1 MDLSD
6 TVVVLS
12 HLIVFVVFANRYFV
26 GLWVRK
32 LMAKN
37 LAEVDDTYEPTV
49 SVVVPMFNEGEG
61 IYHTIQSLATLD
73 YPLEKLQ
80 VIVVD
85 DCSTDD
91 SYSWA
96 TKAASEYD
104 NVRVIQNPE
113 NMGKRKG
120 INRAVRTSESEIIMS
135 VDSDVIVDR
144 DVVRKLVRRFT
155 RPEIAAVGGRVNILN
170 KDENW
175 LTRMQAV
182 KYFFGYEYLKNLEN
196 SFNTVMCLSG
206 CLTAYRRHVLVELEP
221 ILENRNVCGIPI
233 KYGED
238 RFLTRH
244 IVKAGYQTRMTL
256 EANAYTIAPPTL
268 NHYFSQ
274 QLRWRRSNL
283 VDYFGGLTHI
293 WKVHPAVTVHYLG
306 LFAMMVTYPL
316 IIMHH
321 LISGNFFE
329 LAVIHVAVLGV
340 FCAAYAAHAV
350 KLPEKKRTSPFEFL
364 AMAFVMPVTYLL
376 LTPLAAF
383 TLDTGSWETRGH
395 GTKQPDKAPAGT
407 PDQPQP
413 VPAMP
418 QPLVPSPVLPLP
430 QVAHANVVSMAPA
443 RAARA
448 AITSEMLPT
457 VAEPPA
463 RYRRAAAA
471 DR

>member
-6 TVVVLS
+6 IVVTLS

-26 GLWVRK
+26 GMWVRR

-37 LAEVDDTYEPTV
+37 LAEVDDSYEPTV
-49 SVVVPMFNEGEG
+49 SIVVPMFNEGEG
-61 IYHTIQSLATLD
+61 IYRTIRSLATLD
-73 YPLEKLQ
+73 YPHEKLK

-91 SYSWA
+91 SYRWA
-96 TKAASEYD
+96 SKGAGEFD
-104 NVRVIQNPE
+104 NVEVMQNPV

-120 INRAVRTSESEIIMS
+120 INRAVRRATSELIVS
-135 VDSDVIVDR
+135 VDSDVIVDK
-144 DVVRKLVRRFT
+144 DVIRKLVRRFT
-155 RPEIAAVGGRVNILN
+155 RDEIAAVGGRVNILN
-170 KDENW
+170 KDQNW

-196 SFNTVMCLSG
+196 AFHTVMCLSG
-206 CLTAYRRHVLVELEP
+206 CLTAYRREVLLELEP
-221 ILENRNVCGIPI
+221 ILENRNICGIPI

-238 RFLTRH
+238 RFLTRQ

-321 LISGNFFE
+321 FMAGNFFE
-329 LAVIHVAVLGV
+329 LAVIHVGVLAL
-340 FCAAYAAHAV
+340 FCLAYQIHAL
-350 KLPEKKRTSPFEFL
+350 KLPEKKRTSPFEFM

-395 GTKQPDKAPAGT
+395 GDGKPDEVPAPPVPAT
-407 PDQPQP
+407 PQP
-413 VPAMP
+413 VPATPRPVPVP
-418 QPLVPSPVLPLP
+418 QPAAAAT
-430 QVAHANVVSMAPA
+430 AHANVVALAPA
-443 RAARA
+443 RAARVS
-448 AITSEMLPT
+448 ITSDLLPT
-457 VAEPPA
+457 VEQPA
-463 RYRRAAAA
+463 SFSRVAAA

>member
-6 TVVVLS
+6 IVVTLS

-26 GLWVRK
+26 GMWVRR

-37 LAEVDDTYEPTV
+37 LAEIDESLEPTV
-49 SVVVPMFNEGEG
+49 SIVVPMFNEGEG
-61 IYHTIQSLATLD
+61 IYRTIHSLANLD
-73 YPLEKLQ
+73 YPVEKFD

-91 SYSWA
+91 SHDWA
-96 TKAASEYD
+96 SKGAAEFD

-120 INRAVRTSESEIIMS
+120 INRAVRASDAEIIIS

-144 DVVRKLVRRFT
+144 DVVRKLVCRFT
-155 RPEIAAVGGRVNILN
+155 RDQIAAVGGRVNILN

-196 SFNTVMCLSG
+196 AFNTVMCLSG
-206 CLTAYRRHVLVELEP
+206 CLTAYRRHVLMELEP
-221 ILENRNVCGIPI
+221 ILENRSICGIPI

-268 NHYFSQ
+268 THYFSQ

-283 VDYFGGLTHI
+283 VDYFAGLTHI

-306 LFAMMVTYPL
+306 LFAMMATYPL

-321 LISGNFFE
+321 FIAGNFFP
-329 LAVIHVAVLGV
+329 LAVIHVGVLAV
-340 FCAAYAAHAV
+340 FCLAYQAHALR
-350 KLPEKKRTSPFEFL
+350 LPQKKRTSPFEFM

-395 GTKQPDKAPAGT
+395 GDGKPDEAPAT
-407 PDQPQP
+407 PP
-413 VPAMP
+413 VPATPQPIPAPMP
-418 QPLVPSPVLPLP
+418 QPAMASM
-430 QVAHANVVSMAPA
+430 AHANVVSLAPA
-443 RAARA
+443 RAARVSL
-448 AITSEMLPT
+448 TSDLLPS
-457 VAEPPA
+457 VEQRPSYQ
-463 RYRRAAAA
+463 RVAAA